1 MARLE
6 IKTNHYGEITVTD
19 LQYRLLTVLPD
30 HSTDIMNKITAN
42 NTQEFA
48 IKVTLT
54 LKAAI
59 NSLKM
64 MVAFLFDSEQWL
76 MHDETSNAI

>member
-64 MVAFLFDSEQWL
+64 MVAFLFDSEQ
-76 MHDETSNAI
+76 

>member
-1 MARLE
+1 
-6 IKTNHYGEITVTD
+6 
-19 LQYRLLTVLPD
+19 
-30 HSTDIMNKITAN
+30 
-42 NTQEFA
+42 
-48 IKVTLT
+48 